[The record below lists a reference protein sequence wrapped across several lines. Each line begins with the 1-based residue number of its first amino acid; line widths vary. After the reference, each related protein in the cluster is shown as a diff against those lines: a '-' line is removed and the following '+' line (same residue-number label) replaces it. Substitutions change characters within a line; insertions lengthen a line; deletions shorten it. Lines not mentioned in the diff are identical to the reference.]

1 MKTGILIQ
9 ARMSSSRLPK
19 KMMMNIE
26 KYKLIEFV
34 YKRCLLSNMS
44 DISAVITSKDKSDD
58 ELYHFCIEKNIPV
71 YRGDLNN
78 VLYRY
83 ISAADY
89 FGIDTV
95 VRVCGDSPFVDV
107 ESIDTMIR
115 MHIDENLEYMCFD
128 KETIIPGLDSEIIKK
143 ETLRSLLKCQLSR
156 DDKEHVT
163 LFIKNNL
170 YKYKYKIIKSVFTP
184 KEVKKIRFTVDYKK
198 DLELCRVF
206 YKKYF
211 KCINF
216 NMHDVIKAIREEFP
230 CAE

>member
-26 KYKLIEFV
+26 EYKLIEFV
-34 YKRCLLSNMS
+34 YKRCLLTNLS
-44 DISAVITSKDKSDD
+44 DISAVITSEDKSDD
-58 ELYHFCIEKNIPV
+58 ELYHFCIEKKIPV

-78 VLYRY
+78 VLHRY
-83 ISAADY
+83 ISAIDY
-89 FGIDTV
+89 FDIDTV
-95 VRVCGDSPFVDV
+95 VRVSGDSPFVDV
-107 ESIDTMIR
+107 ESIDQMIR
-115 MHIDENLEYMCFD
+115 MCIDENLDYMGFD

-143 ETLRSLLKCQLSR
+143 EVLRNLLKCQLSR

-170 YKYKYKIIKSVFTP
+170 YKYKYKVIKSVFTS
-184 KEVKKIRFTVDYKK
+184 KESKNIRFTVDYKK

-206 YKKYF
+206 YNKYF
-211 KCINF
+211 KCISF
-216 NMHDVIKAIREEFP
+216 NMQDVAEAIREEFP
-230 CAE
+230 CVE